1 MEIDSVTMARRKISG
16 VLFDWDGVL
25 LDSLG
30 ASMNVYNRILPQ
42 MGMKPLSREEFLQ
55 LQSPNWYEFYSS
67 LGIPEARW
75 KELDEDWMR
84 LYREED
90 PGLQPDA
97 MKCVVTLKRS
107 GFRLAL
113 ISNGS
118 KSRVEGELGKFGLRS
133 FLDIVHCGEK
143 KEELKPSPLMLE
155 RALSELDL
163 KPGNAVYIGDSPADI
178 RASKKAGIQA
188 IALAREPVQAERL
201 LREGPDC
208 LFRNLEEVTDFLVGD
223 TPHPD

>member
-1 MEIDSVTMARRKISG
+1 MTTASKKVSG

-42 MGMKPLSREEFLQ
+42 MGLKPLSREEFLR

-75 KELDEDWMR
+75 EELDGDWMR
-84 LYREED
+84 LYKEED

-97 MKCVVTLKRS
+97 MKCIVALKRS

-118 KSRVEGELGKFGLRS
+118 KNRVEGEVRKFGLRP
-133 FLDIVHCGEK
+133 FLDVVRCGEK
-143 KEELKPSPLMLE
+143 REELKPSPLMLE
-155 RALSELDL
+155 RALDELGL
-163 KPGNAVYIGDSPADI
+163 KPGDAVYVGDSPADI
-178 RASKKAGIQA
+178 QASKNAGIQSV
-188 IALAREPVQAERL
+188 ALAREPVQAERL
-201 LREGPDC
+201 LREGPDY
-208 LFRNLEEVTDFLVGD
+208 LFRNLEEVTEFLVGNA
-223 TPHPD
+223 PDSD